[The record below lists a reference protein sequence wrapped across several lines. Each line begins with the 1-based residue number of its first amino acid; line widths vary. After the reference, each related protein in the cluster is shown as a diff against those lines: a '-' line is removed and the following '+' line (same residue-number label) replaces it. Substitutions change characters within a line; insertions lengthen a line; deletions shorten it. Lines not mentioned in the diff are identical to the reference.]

1 MLIKGVTRELL
12 SISHKSVFLSRIFSS
27 SFEAYAVKSSSSFL
41 TIQVNKCLV
50 CARCIAISACATL
63 LQRFPCHNEI
73 LTLSATRTVYMLRL
87 TCARAIRIR
96 QSAQFRRIGSGSV
109 GCVVCCRLN
118 GSFSMSL
125 SRCSPFS
132 GVRCLVYTTH
142 NEHKIR

>member
-1 MLIKGVTRELL
+1 MLIEGVTRELL
-12 SISHKSVFLSRIFSS
+12 SISHKSVFLGRIFSS
-27 SFEAYAVKSSSSFL
+27 TFEAYAVKSSSSFL

-50 CARCIAISACATL
+50 CAWCIAISACATL

-87 TCARAIRIR
+87 TCARAIRI
-96 QSAQFRRIGSGSV
+96 QQALSSV

-125 SRCSPFS
+125 SLSVFAVLWCTLFS
-132 GVRCLVYTTH
+132 IYNTQ
-142 NEHKIR
+142 